1 MFPSKISTTRVN
13 FFNTLF
19 WLLILSISASS
30 FAATSE
36 LSPIEIA
43 KIQRG
48 AGFEYAVQG
57 IQAENPALDWRV
69 KFHNEG
75 VDIVQV
81 KTLVKK
87 PLKLRLSRIG
97 NAQKL
102 YDLDTVKPVII
113 GNSASYQKKNVE
125 EWYVNGPLGLE
136 QGFNVPKPMGKE
148 LVLEI
153 ETSWLAE
160 SQGENIQLS
169 NGDNSWYF
177 GALYAVDSSGQT
189 LPSKMKVENG
199 RVRLEV
205 ATHDARFPIII
216 DPILTKKATLVAS
229 DQKAYLGLGRS
240 VAISGDGNTAIVG
253 SDGNAAY
260 IYSRTTT
267 GWLQVQ
273 KLVKPNTLRCNSN
286 NPAWFG
292 WSVALS
298 KDGSTAMVGASG
310 IFTLYIGGFI
320 PVPVFHSCG
329 DLPVYRKQGSKWV
342 LEKILTTP
350 SVSVGDMFGSSVSL
364 SQDGN
369 RAIVG
374 AQLTKCTSIADIC
387 GAAYFF
393 ERGASGWTSPKR
405 FVSATTYDISQ
416 GYFGATTTMSA
427 DGLWAMVGAP
437 GGDTA
442 WAFQRQAASTGWK
455 IIQAI
460 KFPATRLTK
469 DFGTAMALSA
479 VGDKAVIT
487 AESATNITDC
497 KGDYNDCGAAYSFV
511 RQGTKWTLQSI
522 FTANDSHSYN
532 YFGESLAMSANGNRV
547 IVGTSSADCINGNC
561 GAAYLFD
568 RIGTTWV
575 QQGRVTGPSAG
586 LGGTDLGGDFGG
598 AVSISQGGTN
608 FLVAARRDNCA
619 VGKECGRVY
628 HYTISP

>member
-1 MFPSKISTTRVN
+1 MFPSKTSTTRVS

-19 WLLILSISASS
+19 WHLILSVSASTL
-30 FAATSE
+30 AAASE
-36 LSPIEIA
+36 MSPIEMA
-43 KIQRG
+43 KIQRS
-48 AGFEYAVQG
+48 AGSEYAVQG

-69 KFHNEG
+69 NFHDEG
-75 VDIVQV
+75 VDIIQE
-81 KTLVKK
+81 KAYVKK

-97 NAQKL
+97 NAKKL
-102 YDLDTVKPVII
+102 YALDTAKPVIT
-113 GNSASYQKKNVE
+113 GNRASYQKKNVE

-160 SQGENIQLS
+160 SQGKNIQLS
-169 NGDNSWYF
+169 NGDNRWFF

-189 LPSKMKVENG
+189 LPSTMKVENG

-205 ATHDARFPIII
+205 ATRNARFPIII
-216 DPILTKKATLVAS
+216 DPILTKKATLIAS
-229 DQKAYLGLGRS
+229 DQKAFLGFGRS
-240 VAISGDGNTAIVG
+240 AAISGDGNTAIVG

-260 IYSRTTT
+260 IYRRTIS

-273 KLVKPNTLRCNSN
+273 KLVKPNTLRCNRN

-329 DLPVYRKQGSKWV
+329 DLPVYRKQGTKWV
-342 LEKILTTP
+342 LEKILTSP
-350 SVSVGDMFGSSVSL
+350 SVTVEDMFGSSVSL

-369 RAIVG
+369 RAVVG
-374 AQLTKCTSIADIC
+374 AQLTKCVANANRC
-387 GAAYFF
+387 GAIYFF
-393 ERGASGWTSPKR
+393 ERGANGWAFPKR
-405 FVSATTYDISQ
+405 FINATTYDVSQ
-416 GYFGATTTMSA
+416 GYFGATTAMSA
-427 DGLWAMVGAP
+427 DGLWALVGTP

-442 WAFQRQAASTGWK
+442 WAFQRQAAPTGWK
-455 IIQAI
+455 STQAI
-460 KFPATRLTK
+460 KFPAARLTK

-479 VGDKAVIT
+479 IGDRAVIS
-487 AESATNITDC
+487 AQSATNIADC

-522 FTANDSHSYN
+522 FTAKDSHSYN

-598 AVSISQGGTN
+598 AVSIDDDGAN
-608 FLVAARRDNCA
+608 FLVAARRDNCFF
-619 VGKECGRVY
+619 GKECGKVY